1 MKKLLAVLL
10 AIVMVFSITTLA
22 FAEDATGDS
31 TTTTE
36 AAAGFDFS
44 TITGSINEIINKI
57 VAALQGDVLA
67 TVQQYIQKIVDAIEG
82 VLPQASVLGA
92 VADLEGA
99 LGNLPIVGDVFNYVK
114 GLIDCLKQKIKDLY
128 AGCTETTVEETE
140 AAAPADTGSSSI
152 GIVAFAA
159 VSVAA
164 AAAFVCTRKKED

>member
-22 FAEDATGDS
+22 FAEDAADDS
-31 TTTTE
+31 TTTE